1 VDEPRWDLIADERR
15 ALADL
20 LDALSPEQLATPS
33 LCGEWT
39 VKQVA
44 THTMVGPTSS
54 IPEVLR
60 AMVRARGRFDRANRY
75 LVDNRAGMSLTE
87 LTDVLR
93 SKAGSRFTPPGM
105 DWRAPLTDALVHRE
119 DAALPLGLPSDRP
132 VESWRIALDFLLTK
146 KAAGVF
152 GPRGRPSVTLVATD
166 VDWSAGSGPE
176 VRGPAAALAITVAG
190 RRARLDELSGPGVV
204 PVREWLGA

>member
-1 VDEPRWDLIADERR
+1 VDDPWLLIAAERR

-20 LDALSPEQLATPS
+20 LDTLTPEQLATSS

-39 VKQVA
+39 VQEVA

-60 AMVRARGRFDRANRY
+60 AMVKARGRFDRANRY
-75 LVDNRAGMSLTE
+75 LVDNRAGWSVAE
-87 LTDVLR
+87 LTGVLR

-105 DWRAPLTDALVHRE
+105 DWHAPLTDALVHRE
-119 DAALPLGLPSDRP
+119 DLAVPLGLPSDRP
-132 VESWRIALDFLLTK
+132 VESWRIALDFLLTR

-152 GPRGRPSVTLVATD
+152 GPRGRPALTLVATD
-166 VDWSAGSGPE
+166 VDWSSGSGPS
-176 VRGPAAALAITVAG
+176 VSGPIAALALAVAG
-190 RRARLDELSGPGVV
+190 RTARLDELDGPGVV
-204 PVREWLGA
+204 PLREWLQS